1 MPKESLIV
9 GLDIGSNKVAIAAA
23 AINEQEVSILALTSV
38 PHTGLRKGM
47 ITDVEE
53 TISAISHALEDAERM
68 AGTTINRV
76 YVSVNGGH
84 IEATP
89 AKGIVAISKPNG
101 EIDSTDV
108 ARVIDAAKTSTL
120 PQNREMLHLFPIRFW
135 VDGQDVNRDPMG
147 MNGIRLEVET
157 LVISTSSPAMRN
169 LTRAVTQSGLDINGF
184 VFGPL
189 ANAKAVTTKKQRE
202 IGIIVADIGAG
213 STDLAVFE
221 EGQLVHAASIPIGSM
236 HLTND
241 IAIGLRTN
249 LDVAENIKIK
259 YGSTLPDKI
268 RESEQI
274 NLASLDPAEDER
286 ISRKH
291 VCEIIEARASEIF
304 QLIKEELQ
312 RVGKD
317 GILPGG
323 IVFTGGGSE
332 LEGLTE
338 LAKEQLRIPAQLGYP
353 VASFSGMVD
362 KLDSP
367 IYSTSIGLVL
377 WGIEDSGT
385 QPGNWR
391 FDLGKFGGVFDK
403 FRGIFKNFT
412 N

>member
-1 MPKESLIV
+1 MTKESLIA
-9 GLDIGSNKVAIAAA
+9 GLDIGASKIAVAVA
-23 AINEQEVSILALTSV
+23 NLNDQEITLMALTSV
-38 PHTGLRKGM
+38 PHTSLRRGM
-47 ITDVEE
+47 ITDVED

-68 AGTTINRV
+68 AGATINRV
-76 YVSVNGGH
+76 YVSVNGSQ

-89 AKGIVAISKPNG
+89 AKGVVAISKPNG
-101 EIDSTDV
+101 EIDGSDV

-120 PQNREMLHLFPIRFW
+120 PQNREMLHLIPIRFW
-135 VDGQDVNRDPMG
+135 VDGQDVNRDPIG
-147 MNGIRLEVET
+147 MNGIRLEAET
-157 LVISTSSPAMRN
+157 IVISTSSPAMRN
-169 LTRAVTQSGLDINGF
+169 LVRAVTQSGLDINDC

-189 ANAKAVTTKKQRE
+189 ATARSITTKKQRE
-202 IGIIVADIGAG
+202 TGIIVIDLGAG
-213 STDLAVFE
+213 STDMAVFE
-221 EGQLVHAASIPIGSM
+221 EGQLIHAASIPIGSA
-236 HLTND
+236 HITND

-286 ISRKH
+286 ISRRH
-291 VCEIIEARASEIF
+291 VAEIIEARISEIF

-312 RVGKD
+312 KVGRD
-317 GILPGG
+317 GLLPGG

-338 LAKEQLRIPAQLGYP
+338 LAKEQLRLPAQLGYP
-353 VASFSGMVD
+353 VANFSGMVD

-377 WGIEDSGT
+377 WGIEEASSSL
-385 QPGNWR
+385 GNKR
-391 FDLGKFGGVFDK
+391 IDLGKIGGVFDK
-403 FRGIFKNFT
+403 FRGIFKNIT